1 MAAATRADDLPQGQ
15 WTRAHEVTAG
25 GKTLLTAL
33 SFEMAGAGS
42 PMKLEDFRT
51 QASSA
56 GFAIAESTFTDWRK
70 KYLTNSNCFHDAV
83 GHGASVV
90 LTEDQES
97 LLTGFVLHRRSLL
110 QKVS

>member
-1 MAAATRADDLPQGQ
+1 MVAARRADELPQGQ
-15 WTRAHEVTAG
+15 WTRAHEMTAG
-25 GKTLLTAL
+25 GKTQLTAL
-33 SFEMAGAGS
+33 SFEMTVAGS

-110 QKVS
+110 HK